1 MRETFES
8 CRCPYCLEQANPGI
22 KVGETLFFSC
32 PRCLLAFRAGLEE
45 PENVLRMQQ
54 YYEND
59 FFRELAW
66 DQLEGYRDEIFREAL
81 DRIEGQAGR
90 GRLLDVGCGCGF
102 FLREALARGWDVKGL
117 DPSRESID
125 YLNAMLGDVGIQG
138 TLDDCD
144 PGERYD
150 VIAMINVLDHLFDPW
165 ESVEKAAALLK
176 PGGLLYVRVPNGHF
190 HMNLFRLMRAWG
202 LGNKAGRVVVFH
214 NYAMSAAWLD
224 RMLTDRGLTAVEIR
238 NAGLSEFDGYRRR
251 NGKIRAMRLL
261 RRAVWRSAKSVE
273 HLSAGTLLWG
283 PSLEVTAR
291 KQGISPV
298 RHLRSDSG
306 KRHPVHPSAG
316 AKGTLS

>member
-1 MRETFES
+1 MPMTRTLES
-8 CRCPYCLEQANPGI
+8 CRCPYCLEQANPGFTI
-22 KVGETLFFSC
+22 GGIRFFSC
-32 PRCLLAFRAGLEE
+32 PRCLLAFRAGLEV
-45 PENVLRMQQ
+45 PENARRMRQ

-125 YLNAMLGDVGIQG
+125 YLNAMLGDVGIRG
-138 TLDDCD
+138 TLEACD

-150 VIAMINVLDHLFDPW
+150 VITMINVLDHLDDPW
-165 ESVEKAAALLK
+165 QSVKKAAALLN

-190 HMNLFRLMRAWG
+190 HINLFRVMRAWG

-214 NYAMSAAWLD
+214 NYAMSAGWLE
-224 RMLTDRGLTAVEIR
+224 RMLTDQGLTGVEIR
-238 NAGLSEFDGYRRR
+238 NAGISEFDGYRRPK
-251 NGKIRAMRLL
+251 GKARAMRFL
-261 RRAVWRSAKSVE
+261 RRAVWRGAKSIE
-273 HLSAGTLLWG
+273 HLSAGKSLWG

-291 KQGISPV
+291 KQDG
-298 RHLRSDSG
+298 HLRSDNG
-306 KRHPVHPSAG
+306 KRHPVHTSAG
-316 AKGTLS
+316 AKGTPS